1 MTTQEIQDKID
12 INTAEITKQTA
23 IAQSASSDESQILPY
38 LNDCKRGNK
47 GDECRVYWGARMTQ
61 ATAKKNT
68 ANGIV
73 QQLNGDNISLRK
85 ALSDASEADKTVKT
99 TLAEQGKTME
109 SVATAAQAD
118 AVVTVQKGAADIKN
132 DNKKKN
138 AKLILGFSAGA
149 IVLVVAVILIIRKL
163 RKKKQQ

>member
-12 INTAEITKQTA
+12 INTSEITKQTA

-38 LNDCKRGNK
+38 LNGCKKRD
-47 GDECRVYWGARMTQ
+47 DECRTYWGAKMTE

-68 ANGIV
+68 ANSIV
-73 QQLNGDNISLRK
+73 QNLNADNVSLRK

-138 AKLILGFSAGA
+138 VKLILGFSAGA